1 MFIFV
6 LYIVVF
12 MVLNVFERVR
22 MLEKVKCTNE
32 ALARNNV
39 GKTPEIISKADVQAL
54 PAAHKEE
61 LKKKMLTQNV
71 IMISGCQDTQTSAD
85 VSNTGEFGIPK
96 VEGAGKQ
103 GGACT
108 SSLLHVFYEQL
119 VTEDQKSLKG
129 DAKLTWVEMLCLMRK
144 FLKEHNYKQVPMM
157 SSSLDG
163 QVLEDPFSVTDG
175 AGNKRAVF
183 IGINY
188 TGDSAAG
195 LDGCQND
202 ALKMKNVLTTFYGF
216 KDDKDCMKVLLDDG
230 KHDQPNKK
238 NIEDAMDWLISS
250 AQEGDDLYFHYSG
263 HGVQIADDNNDE
275 ADGKDE
281 AMVPCDF
288 RQSGMIRDDD
298 IFKKLVLNLEAK
310 NCRLFC
316 LMDCCHSGS
325 IMDLPHGCVVGD
337 SPSGAKF
344 EENENFDLGK
354 AMDAVCAGDFTKAQR
369 MFGF

>member
-1 MFIFV
+1 
-6 LYIVVF
+6 
-12 MVLNVFERVR
+12 
-22 MLEKVKCTNE
+22 
-32 ALARNNV
+32 
-39 GKTPEIISKADVQAL
+39 
-54 PAAHKEE
+54 
-61 LKKKMLTQNV
+61 
-71 IMISGCQDTQTSAD
+71 
-85 VSNTGEFGIPK
+85 
-96 VEGAGKQ
+96 
-103 GGACT
+103 
-108 SSLLHVFYEQL
+108 
-119 VTEDQKSLKG
+119 
-129 DAKLTWVEMLCLMRK
+129 
-144 FLKEHNYKQVPMM
+144 VPMM